1 MMPEHD
7 PRSARPH
14 DADGSEAPTSRAPG
28 PDPAQD
34 DGVVQLAPRARGELD
49 DADRSGPDP
58 DDTTVVDLRRSAIP
72 STTPSTA
79 SPEATAAAAMPSASS
94 PPPPPEE
101 RRTPEVVAHA
111 PTTIDEPALSPLAD
125 GAPSTLSARVI
136 RAVAPVAVVLV
147 IAGALCGVGA
157 LRASSLHRSAASWD
171 SVAAAQERRTAAIER
186 AWAATLATVAAGVG
200 QSVSSVDALPELLA
214 EVSAT
219 DVGPSSPTDAA
230 ATDRDRAERTAS
242 AFVDDLSAALD
253 RAAGSPLELGNELEQ
268 LDAAQQEA
276 VDAST
281 AFAERASQLA
291 EDDRD
296 RAGTLVALAVLA
308 LLVGLVAAGVVA
320 AAARRRL
327 QRGLDGAVSDLHRS
341 IGQVGAEHPGAPVE
355 VRGFAEMA
363 WLGAEL
369 RRRAAEDRQRLAA
382 LRRRAEWGER
392 SRRIFEALDLA
403 EDEASTY
410 EVLDRALAVVGGERR
425 VELLLSERGST
436 RLQQVAANPNA
447 AAPGCPVDITG
458 SCVALRRG
466 QVSVFDSSE
475 SINACPKLRDRP
487 DGPCSAACVP
497 VTIAGRPVG
506 VLHMT
511 STDGE
516 APSADVVDQLVG
528 LATQTGTRF
537 SALRTLESSRHE
549 ASTDGLTGLP
559 NRRIL
564 EAQMGELF
572 DRDTPF
578 VVVLADLDRFK
589 LLNDNFGHEMGD
601 KALQLFAGVLRDNV
615 RGNDVVARL
624 GGEEFVL
631 VYPNMSV
638 EISLEA
644 IDRVRAALARALD
657 ASPVPPFTCSFGIAH
672 SSVGHDG
679 DTVLRVA
686 DAGMLRAKDLGG
698 DQAVVADADLAASIF
713 TGDAPLR
720 ARRERPS

>member
-7 PRSARPH
+7 PRSSRPH
-14 DADGSEAPTSRAPG
+14 DADGADAPTPRAADQDPG
-28 PDPAQD
+28 SG
-34 DGVVQLAPRARGELD
+34 DGVVQLPSRGRGD
-49 DADRSGPDP
+49 HGHGDP
-58 DDTTVVDLRRSAIP
+58 SEAALDDTTVVDLRRSTGPTSLTPPAP
-72 STTPSTA
+72 STEPA
-79 SPEATAAAAMPSASS
+79 PDHHD
-94 PPPPPEE
+94 E

-111 PTTIDEPALSPLAD
+111 PATPDEPTLTPLAA
-125 GAPSTLSARVI
+125 APPSALSARVI
-136 RAVAPVAVVLV
+136 RVLAPVAVVLV
-147 IAGALCGVGA
+147 LAGALCGLGA
-157 LRASSLHRSAASWD
+157 LRASALHRSAAQWD
-171 SVAAAQERRTAAIER
+171 AVAASQQLRTSALERV
-186 AWAATLATVAAGVG
+186 WAATLASVAAGVG
-200 QSVSSVDALPELLA
+200 QSVESVGALPDLLA
-214 EVSAT
+214 DVSAGI
-219 DVGPSSPTDAA
+219 DGDQPLPGDGAA
-230 ATDRDRAERTAS
+230 ADRERADRAGT
-242 AFVDDLSAALD
+242 AFVEDLSAALE
-253 RAAGSPLELGNELEQ
+253 RADGSPLELGNELEQ
-268 LDAAQQEA
+268 LDGAQRDA
-276 VDAST
+276 VDASD
-281 AFAERASQLA
+281 AFADRASQLA
-291 EDDRD
+291 QDDRD
-296 RAGTLVALAVLA
+296 RAGTVGALAILALVA
-308 LLVGLVAAGVVA
+308 GLILAGVVA

-327 QRGLDGAVSDLHRS
+327 QRGLDRAVSDLHRS
-341 IGQVGAEHPGAPVE
+341 IDQVGMDQAVTPVE

-369 RRRAAEDRQRLAA
+369 RRRAAEDRQRLVA
-382 LRRRAEWGER
+382 LRRRAEWGEQR
-392 SRRIFEALDLA
+392 RRIFEALDLA

-410 EVLDRALAVVGGERR
+410 EVLDRALAVVGGDRR

-487 DGPCSAACVP
+487 EGPCSAACVP

-511 STDGE
+511 AADGD
-516 APSADVVDQLVG
+516 APAADVVDQLVG

-564 EAQMGELF
+564 EAQIGELF

-698 DQAVVADADLAASIF
+698 DQAVVADAELAASIF
-713 TGDAPLR
+713 TSDAPLR
-720 ARRERPS
+720 ARRERPN